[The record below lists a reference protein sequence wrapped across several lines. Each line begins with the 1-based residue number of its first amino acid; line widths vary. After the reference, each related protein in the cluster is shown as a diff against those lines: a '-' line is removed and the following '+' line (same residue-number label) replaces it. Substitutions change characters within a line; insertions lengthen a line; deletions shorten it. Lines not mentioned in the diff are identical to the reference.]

1 MPTWKKVLVEGAVA
15 INDLSDVTVSSAS
28 SAQILVHDGTDSFD
42 NVSVSGDV
50 TITTAGAV
58 TIGDDKV
65 DNDKLANITRGS
77 VKVGGASNAPTDLVA
92 KASGQILVGDG
103 TDVVSVAVSGD
114 VALSAAGVVTIQS
127 DAVEFG
133 MLNDNVISGQTAL
146 AVAPAGSDELLL
158 SDNGVLK
165 RVTVT
170 NFSAALSDDLHAD
183 DLTFAAGTTAGP
195 VITVVMSDTS
205 QNITAAAIPSA
216 AVGASGV
223 VNTGAQEFGGVK
235 TFNDNVIF
243 ESNITVEGDLNLTGD
258 LTSTS
263 TTELLVEDK
272 TILIAKGAASAGT
285 ANNAGIIVDTSGLS
299 SHAVDAKLNY
309 LETGTTFS
317 EWQMVKGEGAS
328 PKATTYI
335 AGMAY
340 GSDNSTL
347 IAIDAGVGSLGWD
360 GTNLHIQTA

>member
-58 TIGDDKV
+58 TIGNDKV

-127 DAVEFG
+127 
-133 MLNDNVISGQTAL
+133 DNVISGQTAL